1 VARRRASPSRLV
13 IAFGVASLL
22 GIFLIYT
29 AIAGGTP
36 QLRPSEL
43 RQGQG
48 EVALVGKVIGPVTG
62 DARGAGL
69 RFRVRDVKGVSSIR
83 VLYWG
88 SVPDMFRTGRDVSL
102 KGKLRGDTFVAVPST
117 LVTKCPSK
125 YTDKKPT

>member
-1 VARRRASPSRLV
+1 MARRRASPSRLV
-13 IAFGVASLL
+13 IALGVASLL

-48 EVALVGKVIGPVTG
+48 EVALVGRVIGPVTG